1 MMWAEERPSHAS
13 CPFKLKGWTVFERPT
28 KSDGNATGRCYAIYC
43 CPLRL
48 IRVMCRRASPPPPP
62 TPPLPPPP
70 PAMAAFPALSA
81 KRESE
86 VMYKSSRGQFTPD
99 LTWQSWRADC
109 TGAHSHP
116 LPLPHH
122 ALVLQTAPML
132 TVMHELQYKKKQ
144 GVKSMRCI
152 PGCTGHKNHYLQSF
166 VYIA

>member
-1 MMWAEERPSHAS
+1 M
-13 CPFKLKGWTVFERPT
+13 
-28 KSDGNATGRCYAIYC
+28 
-43 CPLRL
+43 LRNL
-48 IRVMCRRASPPPPP
+48 LLPITAHSLDAPEGLFTP

-70 PAMAAFPALSA
+70 PAMATFPALSA

-132 TVMHELQYKKKQ
+132 TVMHELQYKKKTRCEIDALHSRMHRAQ
-144 GVKSMRCI
+144 KSLSSEFCLHRLKLV
-152 PGCTGHKNHYLQSF
+152 P
-166 VYIA
+166 